1 MPNMLILRLSLGL
14 VLATALLFPT
24 PFVAEKKSQCVAQT
38 IESQSTAAAFTRD
51 SLLRQFDL
59 DKDGELSQPE
69 RTALQAA
76 FGGLAVPMLPNR
88 VHQYSL
94 KNQPA
99 HIHRDALRE
108 LDNRDTKSPPNDH
121 QTTLGRVLFF
131 DTQLSRND
139 TMSCASCHRQ
149 DRAFSDPRKLSVGFE
164 GGKTGRNAMGIAYI
178 RFSKVGGAD
187 PGFFW
192 DERAATLEEQV
203 LMPIQDKIEMG
214 MKLETLEQKLQQ
226 LPYYPPLFEAAF
238 DSPQIT
244 ADKLALAIA
253 EFMRSMTTF
262 DSKFDR
268 AANEARMRDS
278 VDYSVDFAGFSALEN
293 LGKSLFIGGVNGVGE
308 IGCAHCH
315 VPPSFGMPKSF
326 NNGLD
331 LKYSDEGLGARD
343 LPSNDPF
350 TPTNDGKFKA
360 SSLRNIA
367 LTGPYMHDGRFKT
380 LEEVVEHYS
389 RGVHSHRNLGVAVED
404 SAAETSGFHLTAAQ
418 KLAIVAFLNTLT
430 DVELINDPKFSD
442 PFVRLQE

>member
-1 MPNMLILRLSLGL
+1 MWLALVLAL
-14 VLATALLFPT
+14 VLATSLNT
-24 PFVAEKKSQCVAQT
+24 ECVAQPT
-38 IESQSTAAAFTRD
+38 ESRSKAAAFTHD
-51 SLLRQFDL
+51 SLLQRFDH
-59 DKDGELSQPE
+59 DRDGELSQPE
-69 RTALQAA
+69 RTALQTA
-76 FGGLAVPMLPNR
+76 FGGMAVPMLPNR

-99 HIHRDALRE
+99 HIHLDALRA

-139 TMSCASCHRQ
+139 TISCASCHRQ

-178 RFSKVGGAD
+178 RFSKVGGAN

-214 MKLETLEQKLQQ
+214 MELEALEQKLQE
-226 LPYYPPLFEAAF
+226 LPYYQPLFEAAF
-238 DSPQIT
+238 DSPQVT
-244 ADKLALAIA
+244 ADKVAVAIA

-268 AANEARMRDS
+268 AANEARTMDYT

-293 LGKSLFIGGVNGVGE
+293 LGKSLFVGGVNGVGE

-367 LTGPYMHDGRFKT
+367 LTGPFMHDGRFKT

-404 SAAETSGFHLTAAQ
+404 SAAETSGFHLTKAQ

-430 DVELINDPKFSD
+430 DVELISDPKFSD